1 MTNFRVVTVTLNPAL
16 DMTGGMAELKAGA
29 VNLIQSSNLNP
40 GGKGINVAK
49 VLAELGAE
57 VTVTGFL
64 GDENQDPFAHLFEQK
79 GIHDAFIRVA
89 GASRI
94 NVKLVEESG
103 RVTDLN
109 FPGVAVSEDDVQQL
123 ESALHTLAETHDVFV
138 IAGSLPS
145 GISPEKLASWIA
157 ALREQ
162 GKKVFFD
169 SSNAALTAGLNASP
183 WLVKPNDE
191 ELSQWAGRHLS
202 NESELLEAGKTL
214 SNTGIDNVVIS
225 RGPEGVLWLKDGVWY
240 ASQPPKMKVV
250 STVGAGDTL
259 VAGMCWAE
267 LNQWDRET
275 SLSFATALS
284 ALAVTQVN
292 VGVEDIV
299 QVETL
304 QRQVN
309 VKQIK
314 NN

>member
-16 DMTGGMAELKAGA
+16 DMTGGIAELKAGA

-64 GDENQDPFAHLFEQK
+64 GDENQVPFKHLFEQK
-79 GIHDAFIRVA
+79 NIHDAFIRVA
-89 GASRI
+89 GASRT
-94 NVKLVEESG
+94 NVKLVEEPG

-109 FPGVAVSEDDVQQL
+109 FPGIAVSEDAVQKL
-123 ESALHTLAETHDVFV
+123 ERVLHTLAETHDVFV

-145 GISPEKLASWIA
+145 GISTEKLTSWITV
-157 ALREQ
+157 LREQ

-169 SSNAALTAGLNASP
+169 SSNAALAAGLKASP

-191 ELSQWAGRHLS
+191 ELSHWAGRHLS
-202 NESELLEAGKTL
+202 KESELLETGNTL
-214 SNTGIDNVVIS
+214 GQTGINNVVIS
-225 RGPEGVLWLKDGVWY
+225 RGSEGVLWLKDGVWF
-240 ASQPPKMKVV
+240 ASKPPKIKVV

-259 VAGMCWAE
+259 VAGMCWAQ

-292 VGVEDIV
+292 VGVEDIT
-299 QVETL
+299 QVEAF
-304 QRQVN
+304 QRQVT
-309 VKQIK
+309 VKLIK
-314 NN
+314 ND